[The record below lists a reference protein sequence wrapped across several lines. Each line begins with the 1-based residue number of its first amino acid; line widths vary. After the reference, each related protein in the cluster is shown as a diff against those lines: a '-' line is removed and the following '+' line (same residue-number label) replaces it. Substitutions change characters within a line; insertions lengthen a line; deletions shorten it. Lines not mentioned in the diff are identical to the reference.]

1 MLRSLGLA
9 GLVLVLA
16 ACDPQTAT
24 TGSGVTS
31 SSAPA
36 SVTAIGDTPWHLVRV
51 GDEDVSR
58 DEVVLRMAGG
68 FISGQG
74 PCNVLNA
81 NYLGDAPEFRV
92 ETLVST
98 KMMCDRLGLEQRL
111 IDGLMNA
118 RNASVANRRLT
129 ITGEDS
135 PTLVFEPA

>member
-9 GLVLVLA
+9 GLVLFLA
-16 ACDPQTAT
+16 ACDPQT
-24 TGSGVTS
+24 GTS
-31 SSAPA
+31 IGGIGSSAPTIV
-36 SVTAIGDTPWHLVRV
+36 SAIGDTPWHLVRV
-51 GDEDVSR
+51 GDEDVSG
-58 DEVVLRMAGG
+58 ENVVLKMAGG

-81 NYLGDAPEFRV
+81 NYLGEAPEFRV

-118 RNASVANRRLT
+118 RNAKVANRRLT
-129 ITGEDS
+129 ITGQDA